1 MFVKKYLHT
10 QKLLTILIA
19 QLNLDE
25 LRTASTSTCKKSSKQ
40 IDNSM
45 SVPGGTISVFKHLKQ
60 FIHPLVCFYSN
71 LFSSFLMLLHSWVD
85 FFQSSI
91 CSRYH
96 FFATLLVDMSLLA
109 KAIYKF
115 SLACS
120 SIFCAT
126 SRFYWAFACFCCMWC
141 SFFPGNISWRE
152 IQYKPDPCITRTGV
166 QSARCTFE
174 KI

>member
-1 MFVKKYLHT
+1 
-10 QKLLTILIA
+10 
-19 QLNLDE
+19 
-25 LRTASTSTCKKSSKQ
+25 
-40 IDNSM
+40 M

-60 FIHPLVCFYSN
+60 FIHSLVCFYSN
-71 LFSSFLMLLHSWVD
+71 LFSSFLMLLRSWVD

-96 FFATLLVDMSLLA
+96 FFATLLASMSLLA

-115 SLACS
+115 PLACS

-141 SFFPGNISWRE
+141 SFLSRKHILERN
-152 IQYKPDPCITRTGV
+152 KV
-166 QSARCTFE
+166 QTWSMRNTHWSIKCTLYFWE
-174 KI
+174 NLGILRMVLWSKKIDN